1 MALQYTIT
9 PLPVVWPGPKVSP
22 RRSPFKTQWMRTL
35 GMLGREIKHLGG
47 THVELAVDVR
57 SDRDIRQDGQL
68 RADASPKNRIIVSFR
83 LPNGKRLQFPCGTFT
98 FWQDNVYAI
107 AKALEALRM
116 VERYGVS
123 STSQY
128 EGFKALP
135 AAGGTIATLS
145 TGQAATLIAR
155 LAGIAGDEVEE
166 RAAEVLK
173 HRVIALLE
181 LRAAKARTH
190 PDAGGRNEDWTLLQE
205 AERIVAAHH
214 GGKL

>member
-107 AKALEALRM
+107 AKALAALRM

-135 AAGGTIATLS
+135 ASSEPTMTVSIAANIIS
-145 TGQAATLIAR
+145 
-155 LAGIAGDEVEE
+155 EE
-166 RAAEVLK
+166 SDVDQ
-173 HRVIALLE
+173 RVIVGTPEMAKTAL
-181 LRAAKARTH
+181 RMAVFRTH
-190 PDAGGRNEDWTLLQE
+190 PDRNGGDRSRFD
-205 AERIVAAHH
+205 RVDAARRVLSSHH
-214 GGKL
+214 GVSL

>member
-9 PLPVVWPGPKVSP
+9 PLPAVWPGPKAAP
-22 RRSPFKTQWMRTL
+22 RRSPFKTQWTKTL
-35 GMLGREIKHLGG
+35 TMLEREIRHLRG
-47 THVELAVDVR
+47 THVEFAVDVR
-57 SDRDIRQDGQL
+57 GPRDINQNGTL
-68 RADASPKNRIIVSFR
+68 RADARPAARVIVSFR
-83 LPNGKRLQFPCGTFT
+83 LPSGKRLQFPCGTFA

-135 AAGGTIATLS
+135 GAGGTIATLS
-145 TGQAATLIAR
+145 TNQAATLIAR
-155 LAGIAGDEVEE
+155 LADDEGNT
-166 RAAEVLK
+166 AAVLSSRDWAK
-173 HRVIALLE
+173 ALI
-181 LRAAKARTH
+181 RRAKARTH

-205 AERIVAAHH
+205 AERIITAHH
-214 GGKL
+214 GGAL